1 MMALLSQTQP
11 SSSAGA
17 LDVEN
22 RAFSEEGMVVLML
35 NDNGLIL
42 NCNTVAEKLLGCM
55 TSQLLWQHVSRFLPQ
70 LADTALMLNGKIN
83 PRLRFLSRIGH
94 LFELASPNGAS
105 FPSRLFFNEVEISGL
120 HNLCLVICP
129 TALEPLPS

>member
-1 MMALLSQTQP
+1 MMDLLSQTRP
-11 SSSAGA
+11 SSSAEV

-22 RAFSEEGMVVLML
+22 AAFTEEGMLVLML

-42 NCNTVAEKLLGCM
+42 NCNTVAGKLLGCM
-55 TSQLLWQHVSRFLPQ
+55 TSQLLWQPVSRFLPQ
-70 LADTALMLNGKIN
+70 LADTVLMLNGKIN

-94 LFELASPNGAS
+94 LFKLTSPDGEV

-129 TALEPLPS
+129 AAPEALPS